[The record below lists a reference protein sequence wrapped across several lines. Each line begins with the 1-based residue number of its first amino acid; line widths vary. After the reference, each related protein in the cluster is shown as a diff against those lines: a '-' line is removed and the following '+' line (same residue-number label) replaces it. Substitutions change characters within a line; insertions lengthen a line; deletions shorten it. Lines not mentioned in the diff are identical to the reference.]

1 MDIYV
6 GASARRGVPTRWQWQ
21 RRRLSGYL
29 LAVYRPYTQ
38 WWMSRQRVV
47 RYRGLRITVPVGVF
61 PPHLFFSTKLMCAT
75 VAGMELTD
83 RSVLEIGCGSGA
95 VSLVAA
101 RRGAN
106 VTAMDISPLACQ
118 AARANA
124 AANGVTIDVLESDL
138 FANIDGRFDVVVITP
153 PYFRHDPE
161 TQLDRAFHAGANFE
175 YFHRLFGGLGEH
187 LSDSSE
193 CLLTLAEAC
202 DAEIA
207 EVATSYGFDLQIHR
221 STMAVLQWTY
231 VFRVVRTAGATSH

>member
-1 MDIYV
+1 
-6 GASARRGVPTRWQWQ
+6 
-21 RRRLSGYL
+21 
-29 LAVYRPYTQ
+29 
-38 WWMSRQRVV
+38 MSRQRVV
-47 RYRGLRITVPVGVF
+47 RYRGLRIAVPVGVF

-75 VAGMELTD
+75 VADMELTG
-83 RSVLEIGCGSGA
+83 RAFLEVGCGSGA

-101 RRGAN
+101 RRGAD
-106 VTAMDISPLACQ
+106 VTAMDISPLACE
-118 AARANA
+118 AARVNA
-124 AANGVTIDVLESDL
+124 STNGVAIEVFESDL
-138 FANIDGRFDVVVITP
+138 FANVDGRFEIVVITP

-207 EVATSYGFDLQIHR
+207 EIAARHGFDLQIHR
-221 STMAVLQWTY
+221 SKMAVLQWTY
-231 VFRVVRTAGATSH
+231 VFRVVRTPRATSR